1 MNALDHIT
9 RAIDWG
15 DGARTGAGQPR
26 KESPMSSVTIPHRP
40 TRRGTAL
47 DPELL
52 EHLAALLEEERA
64 TLLGRAARLGVDIK
78 QLQTLTA
85 THGQGETEQATS
97 DAERA
102 VTEMLEAGTLEALE
116 EIAFALARIDDGSYG
131 MCTSCGVPIGAERL
145 QALPHTRHC
154 VSCRQLRDRR
164 R

>member
-1 MNALDHIT
+1 MT
-9 RAIDWG
+9 
-15 DGARTGAGQPR
+15 
-26 KESPMSSVTIPHRP
+26 SVTIPHRA
-40 TRRGTAL
+40 TGRVAAL
-47 DPELL
+47 EPDLL
-52 EHLAALLEEERA
+52 EQLAALLEEQRA
-64 TLLGRAARLGVDIK
+64 TLLGRAARLGVDIE

-102 VTEMLEAGTLEALE
+102 VAALLEAGTIEALE

-145 QALPHTRHC
+145 QAMPHARHC
-154 VSCRQLRDRR
+154 VTCRQLRDRR

>member
-1 MNALDHIT
+1 M
-9 RAIDWG
+9 
-15 DGARTGAGQPR
+15 
-26 KESPMSSVTIPHRP
+26 SVTIPRRP
-40 TRRGTAL
+40 RGQGAGL
-47 DPELL
+47 GPELL
-52 EHLAALLEEERA
+52 EHLARLLEEQRA
-64 TLLGRAARLGVDIK
+64 TLLTRAARLGVDME

-97 DAERA
+97 DSERA
-102 VTEMLEAGTLEALE
+102 VAATLEAGTLEALE

-145 QALPHTRHC
+145 QAMPHTRHC